1 MAQQNGRL
9 NSKEVGSKIAETTH
23 IRPGETKSITIYPNR
38 DVITKEL
45 IFLGNDLIEQLGF

>member
-1 MAQQNGRL
+1 MAEENGRL

-45 IFLGNDLIEQLGF
+45 IFLGNDIIEQLGF